1 MINPVNNNI
10 PSAYQPQSSKVN
22 APEGSEQFSLKSAL
36 DKQDGQGGVVYEPSS
51 ASEEKQK
58 SITAGEK
65 NPSFAESLG
74 KASLAEKKDTEKDS
88 PDQITATANMLWE
101 NIKDFFESIWNNI
114 KKIFGNLWDSKPI
127 SDGLEKIPPVMPPK
141 DQGQKNDTPL
151 TGVSSDE
158 VSLEISA
165 SASDIEALEKNRDE
179 NIKKAL
185 KDGDKDLFRNLISEE
200 GRKYPARNTDML
212 TTYNSKGRIKE
223 ISPSDQNK
231 ILRGDRGARKL

>member
-36 DKQDGQGGVVYEPSS
+36 DKQDGREGVVYEPSS
-51 ASEEKQK
+51 ASKEKQK

-74 KASLAEKKDTEKDS
+74 KESLKAAKDNKEEA

-141 DQGQKNDTPL
+141 EQVQKNDTPL

-158 VSLEISA
+158 VSLEIST

-200 GRKYPARNTDML
+200 GRKYPAINTDML

>member
-36 DKQDGQGGVVYEPSS
+36 DKQDGQGGVIYESSS
-51 ASEEKQK
+51 AADEKQK
-58 SITAGEK
+58 NVTAGEK

-74 KASLAEKKDTEKDS
+74 KASLKDS
-88 PDQITATANMLWE
+88 KDNKEEAPDQITATANMLWE

-127 SDGLEKIPPVMPPK
+127 SDGLEKIPPVMSPK
-141 DQGQKNDTPL
+141 DQGQKNDNSL

-200 GRKYPARNTDML
+200 GKKFPARNTDML
-212 TTYNSKGRIKE
+212 TTYNSKGMIRE

>member
-36 DKQDGQGGVVYEPSS
+36 DKQDGQGGVIYEPSS
-51 ASEEKQK
+51 ATDEKQK
-58 SITAGEK
+58 NVTAGEK
-65 NPSFAESLG
+65 NPSFAESLR
-74 KASLAEKKDTEKDS
+74 KESLKDAKDNKEDS

>member
-36 DKQDGQGGVVYEPSS
+36 DKQDGQGGVIYEPSS
-51 ASEEKQK
+51 AADEKQK
-58 SITAGEK
+58 NVTAGEK

-74 KASLAEKKDTEKDS
+74 KESLKAAKDNKEET

-141 DQGQKNDTPL
+141 EQGQKNDNSL

-179 NIKKAL
+179 DIKKAL

-212 TTYNSKGRIKE
+212 TTYNSKGMIRE